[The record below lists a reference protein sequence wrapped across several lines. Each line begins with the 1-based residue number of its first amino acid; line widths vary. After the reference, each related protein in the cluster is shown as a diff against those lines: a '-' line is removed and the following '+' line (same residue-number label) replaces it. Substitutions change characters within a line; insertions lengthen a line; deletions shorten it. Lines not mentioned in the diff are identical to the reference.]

1 MGVPYV
7 LIWVDNIPN
16 LLYTNYMK
24 RLIFLVIFLLCFLS
38 FATIYQ
44 TQNTAF
50 AQGACDLC
58 GYCEGGQKPNDY
70 DACMTCL
77 YDGPTAT
84 DAPKEG
90 VSWTV
95 LGCIKTDPGSFT
107 EQILQLVT
115 AVIGGIMFLVFLF
128 GGFKLLTSAGDPQ
141 QLATGKRLVT
151 SSIIALL
158 LIIFSLVI
166 LRFVGVE
173 ILKLPGFE

>member
-1 MGVPYV
+1 
-7 LIWVDNIPN
+7 
-16 LLYTNYMK
+16 MK
-24 RLIFLVIFLLCFLS
+24 KLLVILLLSYFFLTPNAQRL
-38 FATIYQ
+38 TPVY
-44 TQNTAF
+44 

-58 GYCEGGQKPNDY
+58 RCCECGQEPSDY
-70 DACMTCL
+70 QACMTCL

-84 DAPKEG
+84 AAQKEG

-115 AVIGGIMFLVFLF
+115 AVIGGAMFLVFLY
-128 GGFKLLTSAGDPQ
+128 GGFKLLTSAGDPE
-141 QLATGKRLVT
+141 QLASGKKLVT